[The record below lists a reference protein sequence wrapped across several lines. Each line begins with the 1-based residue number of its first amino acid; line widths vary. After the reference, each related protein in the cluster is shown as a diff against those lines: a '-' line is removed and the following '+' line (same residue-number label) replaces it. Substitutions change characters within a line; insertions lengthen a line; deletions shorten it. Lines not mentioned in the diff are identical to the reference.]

1 MCNGNEQIVE
11 NQKKTASNFMQRRE
25 FPLFIR
31 QKRHKVQPCLGKNE
45 QIPEKKK
52 KKGVHTKN
60 CRASGPS
67 PSETIAYQTSSKAK
81 KQKEKTSCYGTKK
94 KHDTESHQFL
104 FLKD

>member
-52 KKGVHTKN
+52 KK
-60 CRASGPS
+60 RS
-67 PSETIAYQTSSKAK
+67 PH
-81 KQKEKTSCYGTKK
+81 QK
-94 KHDTESHQFL
+94 L
-104 FLKD
+104 

>member
-52 KKGVHTKN
+52 KKESTPKTVEHQGHLLVKRLHIKL
-60 CRASGPS
+60 A
-67 PSETIAYQTSSKAK
+67 Q
-81 KQKEKTSCYGTKK
+81 KQK
-94 KHDTESHQFL
+94 TERENQL
-104 FLKD
+104 LRY

>member
-81 KQKEKTSCYGTKK
+81 NRKRKPVATVLKK

>member
-52 KKGVHTKN
+52 KKKESTPKTVEHQGHLLVKRLHIKL
-60 CRASGPS
+60 A
-67 PSETIAYQTSSKAK
+67 Q
-81 KQKEKTSCYGTKK
+81 KQK
-94 KHDTESHQFL
+94 TERENQL
-104 FLKD
+104 LRY